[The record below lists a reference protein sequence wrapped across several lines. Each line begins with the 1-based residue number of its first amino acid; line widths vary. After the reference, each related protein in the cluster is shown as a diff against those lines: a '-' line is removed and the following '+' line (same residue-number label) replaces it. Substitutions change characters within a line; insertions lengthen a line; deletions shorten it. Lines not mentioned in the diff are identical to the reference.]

1 MKILI
6 DIGHPA
12 HIHYF
17 KNIVKILLSKGHIV
31 LFTTRDKEVTL
42 KLLDY
47 YKFEYINIGKPFKGT
62 VGKIKGLGIF
72 NYKLFKVARI
82 FKPDIFLS
90 AGSIYASHVS
100 WLLRRP
106 HISLEDTYNM
116 EQVRVYLPFT
126 DAVLTGD
133 YKHPS
138 LGKREIKY
146 SGYQELAYMHP
157 KYFKPDKTVLT
168 DLEVNNSEKF
178 VILRF
183 VSWSA
188 THDKGHKGISV
199 ENKIKA
205 VREFEKYAKVFI
217 SSESVLPN
225 ELEKYHIK
233 VHPSRMHDALAFVSL
248 LFGESS
254 TMASECAMLGVP
266 SIYLNNNSTYLTT
279 DEEKYG
285 LVFNFSESLVD
296 QEKAINRGVE
306 IINTPRIREEW
317 QKRRQEMLKDK
328 IDVTA
333 FLVWFVENYP
343 SSFRI
348 MKNNPDYQ
356 YNFK

>member
-17 KNIVKILLSKGHIV
+17 KNITKILTSKGHKI

-42 KLLDY
+42 KLLEY
-47 YKFEYINIGKPFKGT
+47 YNFEYINFGKPFKGI

-72 NYKLFKVARI
+72 NYKLFKIARI
-82 FKPDIFLS
+82 FNPDIFLS

-100 WLLRRP
+100 WLLRKP
-106 HISLEDTYNM
+106 HITLEDTYNM
-116 EQVRVYLPFT
+116 EQVRLYLPFT
-126 DAVLTGD
+126 DVVLTGNYD
-133 YKHPS
+133 HPP

-146 SGYQELAYMHP
+146 SGYQELIYMHP
-157 KYFKPDKTVLT
+157 KYFKPDKNILKE
-168 DLEVNNSEKF
+168 LEVVDKDKF

-183 VSWSA
+183 VSWAA

-217 SSESVLPN
+217 SSEGVLPN

-233 VHPSRMHDALAFVSL
+233 IHPSRMHDALAFASL
-248 LFGESS
+248 FFGEGA
-254 TMASECAMLGVP
+254 TMASECALLGVP
-266 SIYLNNNSTYLTT
+266 SIFFNNNIIYYL
-279 DEEKYG
+279 ENMKKYG
-285 LVFNFSESLVD
+285 LVFNYSESSLD
-296 QEKAINRGVE
+296 QEKAINKGSE
-306 IINTPRIREEW
+306 ILNTPGIIEVW
-317 QKRRQEMLKDK
+317 QKRRQEMLNDH

-333 FLVWFVENYP
+333 FLVWFIENYP
-343 SSFRI
+343 ESYRI
-348 MKNNPDYQ
+348 MKRNPDYQ
-356 YNFK
+356 NKFK

>member
-12 HIHYF
+12 HIHYL
-17 KNIVKILLSKGHIV
+17 KNTAKILISKGHIV
-31 LFTTRDKEVTL
+31 LFTTRDKEVTI

-47 YKFEYINIGKPFKGT
+47 YNFEYVNFGKPFKGT
-62 VGKIKGLGIF
+62 IGKIKGLGIF
-72 NYKLFKVARI
+72 NYKLFKTART
-82 FKPDIFLS
+82 FKPDIILS

-100 WLLRRP
+100 WLLRKP
-106 HISLEDTYNM
+106 HITLEDTYNM
-116 EQVRVYLPFT
+116 EQMRLYLPFT

-133 YKHPS
+133 YEHPS

-146 SGYQELAYMHP
+146 TGYQELAYMHP
-157 KYFKPDKTVLT
+157 KYFKPDKTVLKELGVDDT
-168 DLEVNNSEKF
+168 DKF

-205 VREFEKYAKVFI
+205 VREFEKYARVFI
-217 SSESVLPN
+217 SSESVLPY
-225 ELEKYHIK
+225 ELEKYRIRI
-233 VHPSRMHDALAFVSL
+233 HPSRMHDALAFVSL
-248 LFGESS
+248 LFGESA

-266 SIYLNNNSTYLTT
+266 SIFFNNNSIYYLV

-285 LVFNFSESLVD
+285 LVFNYSETLTD

-306 IINTPRIREEW
+306 ILNISGIKEDW
-317 QKRRQEMLKDK
+317 QKRKQEMLKNK

-343 SSFRI
+343 ESFRI
-348 MKNNPDYQ
+348 MKVNPDYQ